1 MRHRS
6 KKKTFGRHTSARKA
20 LERDLVTSIVT
31 YEKIET
37 TLAKAKYA
45 RPAVEKLI
53 TVAKRGDL
61 TARRMLLAYFATEQP
76 VKKLLEVI
84 GPRFMA
90 RTGGYTRLTRTGVR
104 KGDKSEMALVEFV

>member
-6 KKKTFGRHTSARKA
+6 KKKTFGRYRSARKA

-37 TLAKAKYA
+37 TVAKAKYA

-61 TARRMLLAYFATEQP
+61 NARRALLAYFTTEQP
-76 VKKLLEVI
+76 VNKLIDVI
-84 GPRFMA
+84 APRYKD
-90 RTGGYTRLTRTGVR
+90 RSGGYTRMTRTSQR
-104 KGDKSEMALVEFV
+104 KGDASEMALVEFV